1 MKKILRCLER
11 WRHYLLAML
20 CAAVMLLSAL
30 WTREMWAAE
39 TPDSL
44 ALSDH
49 SQRLSDVT
57 PTSAPLELTRPVDGP
72 VRVPYSEAP
81 VFDPRAGVW
90 RVHPYVEFAAE
101 PGLAVRALLPGVVL
115 SVEGEVAVDHG
126 EGTVSRYR
134 GLETVSVRPGQT
146 LPAGGVL
153 GTAAEGG
160 LRVWLIRDGAAV
172 SFGNEWLDNSPKTS
186 YNSANDQITER
197 F

>member
-1 MKKILRCLER
+1 MKKLFLALEK
-11 WRHYLLAML
+11 WGHYPLAAL
-20 CAAVMLLSAL
+20 CAAVILLSAL
-30 WTREMWAAE
+30 WTKDGPVSPP
-39 TPDSL
+39 PD
-44 ALSDH
+44 AQAISDQ